1 MMSSNPVPDHP
12 TPDSVGGAED
22 STKSSETFSTKAP
35 ATENAQLAEEL
46 LPPIEPPNAR
56 FILQLFVIPAVIVL
70 AVVLLWLL
78 VTSLATRG
86 EQDPDKI
93 VQALRSSSAARWQ
106 QAKDLTNMLRLPKRY
121 PELKQ
126 NAYLAR
132 QLAQLLDEEIDAQR
146 TDDNS
151 IQLRFF
157 LCPVRGQF
165 EVDEGLEVLLKAARE
180 DVKMDVRR
188 QAINALAVLAHTF
201 NTMQEP
207 KTLEHEDL
215 VSTFSQLST
224 DKEDLIRSETA
235 YTLGVLALQP
245 KTDPSFTDNLILLMD
260 DLFSDT
266 RYNAALGL
274 ARQGNPVAAE
284 VLVEMLD
291 PEAIKIS
298 IAKVDSVALEEYL
311 PALQSFKRNTILRNA
326 LDGMKVLMKKNE
338 HLDRQPLLNALKQ
351 FVEGAS
357 SWQVAGELPK
367 ELVEYAQNIQ
377 QQYAGAPLP

>member
-1 MMSSNPVPDHP
+1 
-12 TPDSVGGAED
+12 
-22 STKSSETFSTKAP
+22 
-35 ATENAQLAEEL
+35 
-46 LPPIEPPNAR
+46 
-56 FILQLFVIPAVIVL
+56 
-70 AVVLLWLL
+70 
-78 VTSLATRG
+78 
-86 EQDPDKI
+86 
-93 VQALRSSSAARWQ
+93 
-106 QAKDLTNMLRLPKRY
+106 
-121 PELKQ
+121 
-126 NAYLAR
+126 
-132 QLAQLLDEEIDAQR
+132 
-146 TDDNS
+146 
-151 IQLRFF
+151 
-157 LCPVRGQF
+157 
-165 EVDEGLEVLLKAARE
+165 
-180 DVKMDVRR
+180 
-188 QAINALAVLAHTF
+188 
-201 NTMQEP
+201 
-207 KTLEHEDL
+207 
-215 VSTFSQLST
+215 
-224 DKEDLIRSETA
+224 
-235 YTLGVLALQP
+235 
-245 KTDPSFTDNLILLMD
+245 MD